1 MNNMPYEVISQ
12 IYNFDGR
19 YIISYNNIIKQIES
33 NIFGYNRNSLMKTN
47 TLIFDQNIDIIDL
60 IENDYFYDNDFYK
73 YMLKMAKS
81 KKLL

>member
-19 YIISYNNIIKQIES
+19 YIISYNNIIKQLES
-33 NIFGYNRNSLMKTN
+33 NIFEYNRNSLMKTN

>member
-33 NIFGYNRNSLMKTN
+33 NIFEYNRNSLMKTN